1 MNHHTLSFENNLFIQ
16 KLQTKRAGYLIAFSV
31 LAIYLIFYLVQDL
44 FFVTGLN
51 DFDEYFIRAEM
62 WVNGEWN
69 WSGGPDKLLSFLL
82 YFPIKWFQND
92 FMAIYRFINISF
104 VFLFFAITF
113 LFVVRKNEIFPEFF
127 IKLCIAVFFLS
138 MPFFVFK
145 NLTLDASALL
155 GAMILLFFVTYN
167 NKFLGWIGLLVYLAR
182 PEGIIIIPF
191 YILFFLI
198 DKKNRKSILIN
209 FTTFIVVFIGYKYI
223 ESKFILGGMSITGMS
238 EIDSNIITT
247 AESGYLPLIK
257 RAIFSLVYIPV
268 YIIFYGMSVLQN
280 YFLYFFYLLGLVV
293 SLLNRRMWIFYVM
306 LGAYAF
312 LYLGLNQFNNPFE
325 FSQAFRVFGDKMQWI
340 NDTIAVANGREMEF
354 NIYGHSRYRLFLYP
368 AIAAFIIAGV
378 SFLINLIYLQFKK
391 PRIDLVISRPKG
403 GKLRKKSETNNT
415 SGSRTKK
422 VYQFIL
428 ACYPTN
434 EKTKTI
440 VTAVVFLFLIL
451 NFIAFRGF
459 SEEYTYKAQM
469 ETVWMNDI
477 YKLGFDVRK
486 KVKPDDAI
494 FIPNICNC
502 NRGFLAEMMIFSGI
516 RYTLVPVCENCQD
529 HIVSGHPEKKA
540 YMPSGEIETLIPS
553 RLVFFDRYAIDY
565 QKTFNDSALAQI
577 NGLYQNFDLNMLDSL
592 KIKFIITIQELD
604 RPDLVKMNEQGQVKL
619 YENLSFK

>member
-1 MNHHTLSFENNLFIQ
+1 MEGQLVSDRSSTFFHWLYSKKAEYIITAGTLLLF
-16 KLQTKRAGYLIAFSV
+16 F
-31 LAIYLIFYLVQDL
+31 IFYFIQDL

-92 FMAIYRFINISF
+92 FLAIYRFINISF
-104 VFLFFAITF
+104 VIILFTITF
-113 LFVVRKNEIFPEFF
+113 IFVVRKNEIFPEFF

-191 YILFFLI
+191 YILFFII

-209 FTTFIVVFIGYKYI
+209 FITFIVVFIGYKYI

-268 YIIFYGMSVLQN
+268 YILFYGMSVLQN
-280 YFLYFFYLLGLVV
+280 YVLYFFYLLGLVV

-312 LYLGLNQFNNPFE
+312 LYLGLNHFNNPFE

-368 AIAAFIIAGV
+368 AIAAFIITGV
-378 SFLINLIYLQFKK
+378 SFLINLIYLQFNK
-391 PRIDLVISRPKG
+391 PRTEVVVGRPKG
-403 GKLRKKSETNNT
+403 GKLRKKSETP
-415 SGSRTKK
+415 GSSDNGPKK
-422 VYQFIL
+422 VYQFIQ

-434 EKTKTI
+434 EKTRTI
-440 VTAVVFLFLIL
+440 ATGILFLFLIL
-451 NFIAFRGF
+451 NYIAYRGF
-459 SEEYTYKAQM
+459 SKEYTYKAQM

-486 KVKPDDAI
+486 KVKPNDAV

-516 RYTLVPVCENCQD
+516 RFTLVSVCEDCQD
-529 HIVSGHPEKKA
+529 HIVHGHPEKKA

-604 RPDLVKMNEQGQVKL
+604 KPNLVKMNEQGQVKL